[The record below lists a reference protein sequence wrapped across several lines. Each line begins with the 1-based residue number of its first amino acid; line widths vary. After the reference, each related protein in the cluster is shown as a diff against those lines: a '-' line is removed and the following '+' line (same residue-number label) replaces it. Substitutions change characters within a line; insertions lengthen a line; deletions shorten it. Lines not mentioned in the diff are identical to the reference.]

1 MACDVTDREACM
13 AAVAAVRA
21 RWGRIDVLVNNAG
34 VTSPQRVLE
43 VDDATYDRV
52 MDVSMRGALH
62 MTQACVP
69 AMIEQGGG
77 AIVNMSSVSAQ
88 RGGGV
93 FGGSHYSAAK
103 AALLGYTKACARE
116 LAPKGVRVNAVC
128 PGFIDTDIT
137 AGKLSEEARADVIAA
152 IPMGRAGSARD
163 VAGCCLFLAS
173 DLSAYC
179 TGTEIDPNGGSHI
192 H

>member
-1 MACDVTDREACM
+1 
-13 AAVAAVRA
+13 VRA

-62 MTQACVP
+62 MTQACAP
-69 AMIEQGGG
+69 AMIDQGGG

-128 PGFIDTDIT
+128 PGFIATDIT
-137 AGKLSEEARADVIAA
+137 AGKLSEEARAGVIAA
-152 IPMGRAGSARD
+152 IPMGRAGSAQD